1 MKHAI
6 NRRRGQPNGYA
17 SGRRPPVGDITVG
30 NMTSRTIR
38 KTLASLVVL
47 SIASLGWSSASHQA
61 QAETV
66 IGNGRTSGIQ
76 QRQRYKR
83 RHRLK
88 AVATTS
94 EGHWSMPESD
104 LGVNLIKQA
113 DEQTKAINDHKAQ
126 EAKDKADADAA
137 AAKAKAEADAA
148 TAASASRSAAR
159 DDLPSGAAVGGSA
172 SDAVAYAQSAMSTTE
187 YECIAH
193 IITNESSW
201 NVNATN
207 ASSGAYGLGQA
218 LPGSKMASAG
228 ADWQSNG
235 VTQMKWTIGYV
246 NSRYGGAC
254 KAWSFWQANHY
265 Y

>member
-1 MKHAI
+1 MKYAAD
-6 NRRRGQPNGYA
+6 RRRGKPNGHA
-17 SGRRPPVGDITVG
+17 AGRRPPVGDIVID
-30 NMTSRTIR
+30 NMTSITIR
-38 KTLASLVVL
+38 KTLVSLVVL
-47 SIASLGWSSASHQA
+47 AIVSLGWSSASHQA

-66 IGNGRTSGIQ
+66 LGNGRTSGIQ
-76 QRQRYKR
+76 QRQRHER

-88 AVATTS
+88 AVAATS
-94 EGHWSMPESD
+94 DGHWSMPESD

-113 DEQTKAINDHKAQ
+113 DAQTKAINDRKAK

-148 TAASASRSAAR
+148 TAASRSAAR
-159 DDLPSGAAVGGSA
+159 GDLPSAVPASGGSA

-193 IITNESSW
+193 IITNESGW

-254 KAWSFWQANHY
+254 NAWSFWQANHY

>member
-6 NRRRGQPNGYA
+6 NRRRGQPNGHA
-17 SGRRPPVGDITVG
+17 IGHHPPIDDITIG

-38 KTLASLVVL
+38 KTLVSLAVL
-47 SIASLGWSSASHQA
+47 AITSPGWTSASHQA

-66 IGNGRTSGIQ
+66 LGNGRASSTQ
-76 QRQRYKR
+76 QRQRHER

-94 EGHWSMPESD
+94 DGHWSMPESD

-113 DEQTKAINDHKAQ
+113 DEQTKTINDRKAK

-137 AAKAKAEADAA
+137 AAKAKADADAA
-148 TAASASRSAAR
+148 TAAAASRSSAR

-193 IITNESSW
+193 IITNESGW

-228 ADWQSNG
+228 SDWQSNG